1 MSLKTE
7 TLDASDFRGS
17 ELEGEGD
24 SDFRGSEG
32 RGRVSLISEAVKGG
46 EGCL

>member
-17 ELEGEGD
+17 ELEWEGD

-32 RGRVSLISEAVKGG
+32 RGRVSLISEAV
-46 EGCL
+46 